1 MLRKDVFRP
10 LIRSI
15 LFLYSYYSLPAWSLI
30 QRLCHDPPGYVEGLL
45 EYGQI
50 QVFAGGMDVEHTG
63 GDPGAVK
70 AVAGEDIAV
79 AGAVAD
85 MVFRCDPFQLQG
97 ADRCLCKEAV
107 QIRLVGRAEVVHI
120 DVHGGSEFGG
130 RFLACIHDLLYL
142 GLDLGL
148 GVRAD
153 LARIHI

>member
-1 MLRKDVFRP
+1 MAR
-10 LIRSI
+10 
-15 LFLYSYYSLPAWSLI
+15 
-30 QRLCHDPPGYVEGLL
+30 
-45 EYGQI
+45 
-50 QVFAGGMDVEHTG
+50 
-63 GDPGAVK
+63 
-70 AVAGEDIAV
+70 EDIAV

-85 MVFRCDPFQLQG
+85 MVFRCDPLKFQG

-130 RFLACIHDLLYL
+130 RFLACIHDLLHL

-153 LARIHI
+153 LTGKGDFIRNDVGGCAALDAADIGGCLRIDAAEFHLADGQGRSVDGIDAFFWFNAAVGGFSVEGDGQHVLSGAGF

>member
-15 LFLYSYYSLPAWSLI
+15 LFLYSYYSLPALSLI

-45 EYGQI
+45 AYGQI
-50 QVFAGGMDVEHTG
+50 QVLVGGMDVEHTG

-97 ADRCLCKEAV
+97 ADRCLH
-107 QIRLVGRAEVVHI
+107 L
-120 DVHGGSEFGG
+120 
-130 RFLACIHDLLYL
+130 
-142 GLDLGL
+142 
-148 GVRAD
+148 
-153 LARIHI
+153 